1 MPLDMI
7 IALVN
12 ALGPSLS
19 NVVCVPPPPPFP
31 LPLVFPPPPTL
42 SISDLKADGKDFE
55 VVFVSSD
62 RDDASFLEYYGE
74 MPWLALPLRDRARAA
89 ALSDKFKVSGIP
101 TLVRSRA
108 LLLRCCCRMNG
119 LGWETGGVA
128 LCFLLF
134 RSPCVFIREGAPLLL
149 L

>member
-1 MPLDMI
+1 MCAPH
-7 IALVN
+7 
-12 ALGPSLS
+12 
-19 NVVCVPPPPPFP
+19 
-31 LPLVFPPPPTL
+31 L

-128 LCFLLF
+128 LCLF
-134 RSPCVFIREGAPLLL
+134 CFSGLHACLFERVPPSSSFRTHWCGCMWGTRCAVSTRRTRRWHVW
-149 L
+149 